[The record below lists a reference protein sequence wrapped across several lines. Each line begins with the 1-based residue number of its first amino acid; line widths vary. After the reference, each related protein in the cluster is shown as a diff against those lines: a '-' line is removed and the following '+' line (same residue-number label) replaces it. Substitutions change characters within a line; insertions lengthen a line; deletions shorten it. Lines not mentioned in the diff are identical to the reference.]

1 MSRVNV
7 ERYRRSLDAWNR
19 GALEEWLEDI
29 TPGWEFVSSG
39 VFPGLD
45 PIYRGREGAL
55 KLWDA
60 MRGPWDN
67 QGFRFKIERIED
79 LRETVLA
86 LATIRAR
93 GETSGADVTLMWASS
108 SPTEAAT
115 SRRGTTRAGTK
126 PSKPWGCGSRR
137 CRGRTWRSSRE
148 NVEPGVR
155 GRFVAVSAMLD

>member
-93 GETSGADVTLMWASS
+93 GETSRRDAHVGFVVTYRSGDQQTRNYASWD
-108 SPTEAAT
+108 EALQ
-115 SRRGTTRAGTK
+115 
-126 PSKPWGCGSRR
+126 
-137 CRGRTWRSSRE
+137 
-148 NVEPGVR
+148 
-155 GRFVAVSAMLD
+155 AVGLRQ

>member
-1 MSRVNV
+1 MSQENV

-29 TPGWEFVSSG
+29 TPEWEFVPSG

-55 KLWDA
+55 ELWDA

-67 QGFRFKIERIED
+67 EGFRFEIERIED
-79 LRETVLA
+79 LGETVLA

-93 GETSGADVTLMWASS
+93 GKSSGVEVALKWAHVVTYRSGHQQTRNYASWDEAL
-108 SPTEAAT
+108 EAA
-115 SRRGTTRAGTK
+115 GL
-126 PSKPWGCGSRR
+126 
-137 CRGRTWRSSRE
+137 RE
-148 NVEPGVR
+148 
-155 GRFVAVSAMLD
+155 

>member
-1 MSRVNV
+1 MSQENG

-29 TPGWEFVSSG
+29 TPEWEFVPSG

-55 KLWDA
+55 ELWDA

-67 QGFRFKIERIED
+67 EGFRFEIERIED
-79 LRETVLA
+79 LGETVLA

-93 GETSGADVTLMWASS
+93 GKASGVEVALKWAHVVTYRSGHQQTRNYASWDEAL
-108 SPTEAAT
+108 EAA
-115 SRRGTTRAGTK
+115 GL
-126 PSKPWGCGSRR
+126 
-137 CRGRTWRSSRE
+137 RE
-148 NVEPGVR
+148 
-155 GRFVAVSAMLD
+155 